1 MVVLNN
7 FEEEKPSDY
16 ELAQISEII
25 KWKSAEPSVVS
36 QAFGK
41 ALAPLA
47 WTIKKVVPD
56 KAVQGLLDG
65 ANEVGRLLT
74 DKKDIVRKAQV
85 VEIEDLQYLDLKIS
99 DQLAESVHKWA
110 IGVAIAEGGTTGA
123 FGLAGAAIDIPTI
136 ITLALRTIHK
146 IGICYGYECNSEAD
160 KKFVLGILSASGAN
174 SMEEKNIAITMLKSL
189 ETTVAKQTWKKM
201 SEKAVTHPLSQE
213 AAVIALRNLSKQ
225 LGINLTK
232 RKALQAI
239 PVIGAVVGGST
250 NGWYIKDVSWAARR
264 AFQERWLRD
273 NGKIIDM
280 E

>member
-1 MVVLNN
+1 MLNN
-7 FEEEKPSDY
+7 FGHNETSEY
-16 ELAQISEII
+16 ELLQISEIL
-25 KWKSAEPSVVS
+25 KWKNTEPSVVS

-41 ALAPLA
+41 VFAPLA
-47 WTIKKVVPD
+47 WTIRKIVPD

-65 ANEVGRLLT
+65 ANEVGRMLT
-74 DKKDIVRKAQV
+74 DKKDIMRKAKV
-85 VEIEDLQYLDLKIS
+85 TSIEDLQYLDLKIS
-99 DQLAESVHKWA
+99 DKLAENVHNWA

-123 FGLAGAAIDIPTI
+123 FGLPGAAVDIPTI

-146 IGICYGYECNSEAD
+146 IGVCYGYECNSEAD

-189 ETTVAKQTWKKM
+189 ETTVAKQTWKSM
-201 SEKAVTHPLSQE
+201 SQKAMTHPLSQE
-213 AAVIALRNLSKQ
+213 AALIALRNLSKQ

-273 NGKIIDM
+273 NDKIIDM